1 MSPPGAQPHGPGKLG
16 ASAQARNKKRNDP
29 EKAARERPA
38 GALLSMT
45 LSLRHRESV
54 RAAIRRIVRKR
65 IGYAVELIVAG
76 PDRDSSERVHEARKQ
91 LKQVRALLRL
101 IRPEAGRKRSSRV
114 DRRLR
119 QVTRALSGIR
129 DATVLLE
136 TLLEM
141 RRPADL
147 PRASLARLRSTLEVR
162 QKRTYAYNLATLRD
176 RERLSGV
183 LRKAGAQVRGWSSIH
198 KGWQAIGPGL
208 RKVYAS
214 ARAAAAAARVKV
226 SDDETL
232 HEARKRANDLLHV
245 LEFLRRIQPRDME
258 GQIRSV
264 HQLTDLLGKD
274 HDLAILHV
282 TAVGPLR
289 RQLTSPELRR
299 LLTAVAK
306 RRRSLQ
312 HRSFAICRRVYASGE
327 VAFVRKIHSYW
338 RRWRAK

>member
-1 MSPPGAQPHGPGKLG
+1 
-16 ASAQARNKKRNDP
+16 
-29 EKAARERPA
+29 
-38 GALLSMT
+38 MT

-65 IGYAVELIVAG
+65 VGYAAELISAG
-76 PDRDSSERVHEARKQ
+76 PDRDSGERVHEARKQ
-91 LKQVRALLRL
+91 LRQVRALLRL
-101 IRPEAGRKRSSRV
+101 IRPEAGRKRTSRV

-119 QVTRALSGIR
+119 QVTQALSGMR

-141 RRPADL
+141 QRPADL
-147 PRASLARLRSTLEVR
+147 APASLARLRSVLEVR
-162 QKRTYAYNLATLRD
+162 QRREYAHNLATLRH
-176 RERLSGV
+176 RQRLSEV
-183 LRKAGAQVRGWSSIH
+183 LRKAGSQVMSWSSIH

-208 RKVYAS
+208 RKVYGS
-214 ARAAAAAARVKV
+214 ARAAAAAAARAEV

-232 HEARKRANDLLHV
+232 HEARKRAKDLLHV

-258 GQIRSV
+258 GRIRGV

-274 HDLAILHV
+274 HDLAVLQV
-282 TAVGPLR
+282 TAGKPLR

-299 LLTAVAK
+299 LLTAIAK

-312 HRSFAICRRVYASGE
+312 HRSLAICRSVYACSE
-327 VAFVRKIHSYW
+327 AAFVKKIHGYW
-338 RRWRAK
+338 RRQRAM

>member
-1 MSPPGAQPHGPGKLG
+1 
-16 ASAQARNKKRNDP
+16 
-29 EKAARERPA
+29 
-38 GALLSMT
+38 MT

-65 IGYAVELIVAG
+65 IGYAVELICAG
-76 PDRDSSERVHEARKQ
+76 PDRNSGERVHEARKQ

-119 QVTRALSGIR
+119 QVTRALSAIR

-162 QKRTYAYNLATLRD
+162 QKRTYAYNLATLRH
-176 RERLSGV
+176 RERLSGA
-183 LRKAGAQVRGWSSIH
+183 LRKAGGQVMGWSSIH

-208 RKVYAS
+208 RKVYGS
-214 ARAAAAAARVKV
+214 ARAAAAAAARVKV

-232 HEARKRANDLLHV
+232 HEARKRAKDLLHV

-258 GQIRSV
+258 GQIRIF

-274 HDLAILHV
+274 HDLAVLQV
-282 TAVGPLR
+282 TAGGPLR

-312 HRSFAICRRVYASGE
+312 HRSFAICRSVYASGE
-327 VAFVRKIHSYW
+327 VAFERKIHGYW